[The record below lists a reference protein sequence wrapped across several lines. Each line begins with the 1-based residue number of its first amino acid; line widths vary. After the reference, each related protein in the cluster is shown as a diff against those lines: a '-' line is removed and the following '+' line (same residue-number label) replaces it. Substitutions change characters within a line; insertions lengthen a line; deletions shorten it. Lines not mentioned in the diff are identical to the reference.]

1 MLWEHNSPQRK
12 AYIYRPKHITRHP
25 PYSHTYQ
32 SFTQRLTTTTGKRH
46 PLLLSHTQRLTDPW
60 CATKFIFPPQIDT
73 LIYSISL
80 CGCLNLDLGC
90 EGAGGSKWSHF
101 IALSCFNNG
110 PVISERRTYCV
121 RYGAQP
127 ALWRWRK
134 HRDGLHGCRRVRP
147 RRGATCLWK
156 GTSWIFKPVNMD
168 AGWRLR
174 RRQPGGVKC
183 CYDTD
188 VNANSRRQMNGL
200 TRNHCPIQRWKWN

>member
-1 MLWEHNSPQRK
+1 MANLLSPMLWEHNSPQRK
-12 AYIYRPKHITRHP
+12 AYIYRPKHITQHP

-32 SFTQRLTTTTGKRH
+32 SFTQRLTTTTEKRH

-60 CATKFIFPPQIDT
+60 CATRFIFPPQIDT

-147 RRGATCLWK
+147 RRGATGLWK
-156 GTSWIFKPVNMD
+156 GTSWIFKSVNMD

-174 RRQPGGVKC
+174 RRQPGG
-183 CYDTD
+183 
-188 VNANSRRQMNGL
+188 
-200 TRNHCPIQRWKWN
+200 